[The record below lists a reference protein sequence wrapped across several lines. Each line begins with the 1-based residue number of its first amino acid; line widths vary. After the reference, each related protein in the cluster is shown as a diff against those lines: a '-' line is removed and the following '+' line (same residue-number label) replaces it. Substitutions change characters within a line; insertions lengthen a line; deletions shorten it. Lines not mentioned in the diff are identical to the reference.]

1 MLNPGKIDGKQ
12 GDYQYPKVEIVYQ
25 TKDIVIIPLYQ
36 DWKYYI
42 IRLAYLRGIETFL
55 CHILSWDT
63 DNNGVLV
70 YLQETDFRVRHPP
83 LVLKVGVIFENGR
96 KRRYYIEIYKIDGVE
111 HKFIMTIYYK
121 GGLR

>member
-1 MLNPGKIDGKQ
+1 MLKPWKIDGKQ

-42 IRLAYLRGIETFL
+42 IRFQPTLEELKHFYVIFQAR
-55 CHILSWDT
+55 DT

-70 YLQETDFRVRHPP
+70 YLQ
-83 LVLKVGVIFENGR
+83 GN
-96 KRRYYIEIYKIDGVE
+96 
-111 HKFIMTIYYK
+111 
-121 GGLR
+121 